1 MGVSGNTLLTTD
13 STNDVMDSG
22 GIKVKNRKIFLEGYV
37 ELKPTMF
44 KGRPYGRNSVTING
58 GKGYIAISG
67 GILQTA
73 KANLAQ
79 GESANLR
86 FGIHNSN
93 EKFIFVFDEDGEFKI
108 TRYESASVRFVN
120 IGAVRELI
128 QAGWEA
134 KRYKATSPE
143 EGVIVVTKEEV

>member
-1 MGVSGNTLLTTD
+1 M
-13 STNDVMDSG
+13 
-22 GIKVKNRKIFLEGYV
+22 KNRKIFLGGYV

-44 KGRPYGRNSVTING
+44 KGRPCNRNGVTING
-58 GKGYIAISG
+58 KRGYIIIGS

-108 TRYESASVRFVN
+108 TRHESASVRFVN
-120 IGAVRELI
+120 LGAVRELI

-143 EGVIVVTKEEV
+143 EGVIVVTKEKV